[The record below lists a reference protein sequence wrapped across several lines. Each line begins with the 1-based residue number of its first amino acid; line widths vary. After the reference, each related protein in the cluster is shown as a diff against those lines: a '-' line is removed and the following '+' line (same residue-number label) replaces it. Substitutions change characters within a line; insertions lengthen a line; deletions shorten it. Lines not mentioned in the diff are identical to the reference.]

1 MQCAE
6 GVTFENNPYQ
16 IPMFEKN
23 TACAA
28 PPVIEE
34 VPVAVLDESPAAAE
48 ATTAASDVA
57 ANAL

>member
-1 MQCAE
+1 
-6 GVTFENNPYQ
+6 
-16 IPMFEKN
+16 MFEKN